1 MTKTYK
7 TPQEELGMSD
17 DEIRAELI
25 AQGLDPE
32 EEAQA
37 LRSMAKNLRTAL
49 PPTAT
54 PHAHLAA
61 LSHKRF
67 ALFEETVAAG
77 VAAPASFEADHQ
89 ASLASVLAAAN
100 PMSCIWV
107 RVQGDSM
114 KDAGICDG
122 DVVLVDT
129 KRQAK
134 DGDIVV
140 AHVAPHGQVIKR
152 LKLAQSKAVE
162 LHSENSAY
170 TPIVIK
176 NPELLE
182 VRGVVIARAGS
193 V

>member
-7 TPQEELGMSD
+7 TAQEELGMSNE
-17 DEIRAELI
+17 EIRDELL

-37 LRSMAKNLRTAL
+37 LRGMARNMRAAL

-54 PHAHLAA
+54 PQAQLAE

-67 ALFEETVAAG
+67 AMFEETVAAG

-89 ASLASVLAAAN
+89 ASLANVLAAAN

-114 KDAGICDG
+114 KNIGICNG

-134 DGDIVV
+134 SGDIVV
-140 AHVAPHGQVIKR
+140 AHVAPHGQVVKR
-152 LKLAQSKAVE
+152 LHVPDDGSTL
-162 LHSENSAY
+162 LCSENEAY
-170 TPIVIK
+170 APIVIK

-182 VRGVVIARAGS
+182 IRGVVVARAGS